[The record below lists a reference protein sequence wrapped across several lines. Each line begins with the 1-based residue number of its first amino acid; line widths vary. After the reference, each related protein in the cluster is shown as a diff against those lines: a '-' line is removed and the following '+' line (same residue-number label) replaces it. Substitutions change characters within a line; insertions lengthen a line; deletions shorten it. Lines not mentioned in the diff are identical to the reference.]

1 MIIVQLKIKHC
12 LGRLTKGSIYDML
25 WIHFI
30 KIMTEEDWVSNIV
43 VDVCAKTFLLES
55 NWGEERKVV
64 CETTEQFM
72 DVLEVVTQTADPEL
86 ITYADLS
93 IHEKTK

>member
-1 MIIVQLKIKHC
+1 M
-12 LGRLTKGSIYDML
+12 TKGSIYDML

>member
-1 MIIVQLKIKHC
+1 M
-12 LGRLTKGSIYDML
+12 LTKGSIYDML
-25 WIHFI
+25 WIHSV
-30 KIMTEEDWVSNIV
+30 KIMTEEWVSNIV

-55 NWGEERKVV
+55 NYGQERKVV
-64 CETTEQFM
+64 CETTAQFM

>member
-1 MIIVQLKIKHC
+1 
-12 LGRLTKGSIYDML
+12 
-25 WIHFI
+25 
-30 KIMTEEDWVSNIV
+30 MTDEWVERIV

-55 NWGEERKVV
+55 SEGDKKKVV
-64 CETTEQFM
+64 CDTTEEFKN
-72 DVLEVVTQTADPEL
+72 VLEVVTGTADPEL

>member
-1 MIIVQLKIKHC
+1 
-12 LGRLTKGSIYDML
+12 ML
-25 WIHFI
+25 WVHSL
-30 KIMTEEDWVSNIV
+30 KNMTEEEWVFNIV

-55 NWGEERKVV
+55 NYGEERKVV

>member
-1 MIIVQLKIKHC
+1 M
-12 LGRLTKGSIYDML
+12 LGLVSIERIY
-25 WIHFI
+25 
-30 KIMTEEDWVSNIV
+30 MTDEWVERIV

-55 NWGEERKVV
+55 SEGDKKKVV
-64 CETTEQFM
+64 CDTTEEFM
-72 DVLEVVTQTADPEL
+72 NVLEVVTGTADPEL